1 MEKKTTG
8 AWLIHHTNKLQQVT
22 NATQFDGIALAGKA
36 GKLLSALAASD
47 EESVLSKDAVEAIA
61 KSQNVSPKLELPTI
75 LSNLNEN
82 RLISKSTSG
91 HVEVIGITTT
101 NVLIHT
107 SDLFEKSEPKKEE
120 FAAIDLAEKASNSPV
135 ETKYIL
141 EYLGDTFSLANEN
154 VADVLRLSEE
164 IGFVDSEKVG
174 ENSSLY
180 FNGNLFRR
188 DYAKKASAVL
198 SSLSTADA
206 AKIRELDAILD
217 REACVT
223 LDRCIIILGQD
234 VMKKLKG
241 TSKNNILIEKLV

>member
-1 MEKKTTG
+1 
-8 AWLIHHTNKLQQVT
+8 
-22 NATQFDGIALAGKA
+22 
-36 GKLLSALAASD
+36 
-47 EESVLSKDAVEAIA
+47 
-61 KSQNVSPKLELPTI
+61 
-75 LSNLNEN
+75 
-82 RLISKSTSG
+82 
-91 HVEVIGITTT
+91 
-101 NVLIHT
+101 
-107 SDLFEKSEPKKEE
+107 
-120 FAAIDLAEKASNSPV
+120 
-135 ETKYIL
+135 
-141 EYLGDTFSLANEN
+141 LANEN
-154 VADVLRLSEE
+154 VSDVLRLSEE